1 MAVVKSW
8 ARQSSD
14 GRCPNAG
21 GAVGCLCSDKVTDW
35 WVPHSFQFF
44 IICPKTGSTFKIEVD
59 ALSCSKNS

>member
-8 ARQSSD
+8 ARQSSG

-21 GAVGCLCSDKVTDW
+21 GAVGCLCSDKVTDR
-35 WVPHSFQFF
+35 WVPHGFQFF